1 MPNQTPSLMVFTGLL
16 SSYALESFMVLFFLI
31 FHPAALLLCAE
42 NSFWYKS
49 HYSSFHDAFEQAIKS
64 YMVIGAEKNG
74 ENAVKALGD
83 WPAGTHNKQ
92 EISALRLKLTNILL
106 EHRLRVSNSVLI
118 TICF

>member
-1 MPNQTPSLMVFTGLL
+1 MVFTGLL

-49 HYSSFHDAFEQAIKS
+49 HYSSFLDAFEHAVKS

-83 WPAGTHNKQ
+83 WPVHAGRQ
-92 EISALRLKLTNILL
+92 EISALRFKLTNILL

>member
-1 MPNQTPSLMVFTGLL
+1 MPNQTPSLTVFTGLF
-16 SSYALESFMVLFFLI
+16 SSYALESFTMLFFLI

-49 HYSSFHDAFEQAIKS
+49 HYSSFLDAFEQAVKS

-83 WPAGTHNKQ
+83 WPVHAGRQ
-92 EISALRLKLTNILL
+92 EISALRFKLTNILL